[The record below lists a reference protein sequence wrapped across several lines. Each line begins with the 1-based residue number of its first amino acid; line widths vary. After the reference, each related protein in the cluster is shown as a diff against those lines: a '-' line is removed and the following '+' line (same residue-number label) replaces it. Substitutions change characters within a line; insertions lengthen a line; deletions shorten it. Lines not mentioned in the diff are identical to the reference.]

1 MCVAPWSNPC
11 VVTPG
16 LKTLCVQG
24 DPRRRLVLDYDPAA
38 VILPHR
44 AAADHV
50 VDLEFALRNCHTS
63 YMKASVYEHRELLPD
78 WLCRVPLIVHN
89 VHGFVP
95 TKPRLHVLVRR
106 P

>member
-1 MCVAPWSNPC
+1 MCGNPWTEKPC
-11 VVTPG
+11 ACKAI
-16 LKTLCVQG
+16 L
-24 DPRRRLVLDYDPAA
+24 DEDYDPAA